1 MAEIKKTI
9 SQIKIGDSI
18 YNIKD
23 AEVREALGNVTDN
36 FISLYTDY
44 KSDWN
49 TRQNLK
55 TNAELK
61 NANTSPEAVMDS
73 RLAVG
78 VSIDVFGHL
87 RWRYASLT
95 NNNKIIWVLSQ
106 ITAGIPEK
114 VSQCGIILQYRNR
127 ILMPI
132 RGQVTAS
139 IFRLETS
146 NSDLTEADSAL
157 PPTQTTGY
165 IIQNSTAHTC
175 AKSLDGAAV
184 LHCSTSW
191 YDRVV
196 RSDKGRRGW
205 DYKIGIHDYVHYDMN
220 SNLSTKRAQYAG
232 GCFRIFLIIQGTST
246 QALIPIEEET
256 IPDNEP
262 PADGQNE
269 NQSEG
274 S

>member
-23 AEVREALGNVTDN
+23 AEVREVLGNVTDN
-36 FISLYTDY
+36 FVSLNLAYY
-44 KSDWN
+44 SDWN

-55 TNAELK
+55 TNTELK
-61 NANTSPEAVMDS
+61 NISPSAVMDS

-78 VSIDVFGHL
+78 ASIDVFGHL
-87 RWRYASLT
+87 RWRHASLT
-95 NNNKIIWVLSQ
+95 NNNKIVWVLSQ
-106 ITAGIPEK
+106 ITAGTPEK

-127 ILMPI
+127 VIMPI

-139 IFRLETS
+139 IFRLYTG
-146 NSDLTEADSAL
+146 NDDKTEADSAL
-157 PPTQTTGY
+157 APTQTTGY
-165 IIQNSTAHTC
+165 GIQNSTAHTC
-175 AKSLDGAAV
+175 TKSLDGGAI

-191 YDRVV
+191 YDKIV
-196 RSDKGRRGW
+196 RSDAGRRGY
-205 DYKIGIHDYVHYDMN
+205 DFKIGIRDYVQATSITSKN
-220 SNLSTKRAQYAG
+220 RAQYAG
-232 GCFRIFLIIQGTST
+232 GCFRVFFIAQGTST

-256 IPDNEP
+256 IPDTETP
-262 PADGQNE
+262 IEDQEE
-269 NQSEG
+269 NQNKG

>member
-23 AEVREALGNVTDN
+23 AEVREVLGNVTDN
-36 FISLYTDY
+36 FVSLNLAYY
-44 KSDWN
+44 SDWN

-55 TNAELK
+55 TNTELK
-61 NANTSPEAVMDS
+61 NISPSAVMDS

-78 VSIDVFGHL
+78 ASIDVFGHL
-87 RWRYASLT
+87 RWRHASLT
-95 NNNKIIWVLSQ
+95 NNNKIVWVLSQ
-106 ITAGIPEK
+106 ITAGTPEK

-127 ILMPI
+127 VIMPI

-139 IFRLETS
+139 IFRLYTG
-146 NSDLTEADSAL
+146 NDDKTEADSAL
-157 PPTQTTGY
+157 APTQTTGY
-165 IIQNSTAHTC
+165 GIQNSTAHTC
-175 AKSLDGAAV
+175 TKSLDGGAI

-191 YDRVV
+191 YDKIV
-196 RSDKGRRGW
+196 RSDAGRRGY
-205 DYKIGIHDYVHYDMN
+205 DFKIGIHDYVQATSITSKN
-220 SNLSTKRAQYAG
+220 RAQYAG
-232 GCFRIFLIIQGTST
+232 GCFRVFFIAQGTST

-256 IPDNEP
+256 IPDTETPIEDQEEN
-262 PADGQNE
+262 QNE
-269 NQSEG
+269 G